1 MPTVEL
7 LLDEDLDARVRAAWA
22 RLAAAGLPSLADH
35 GHPTNRPHL
44 TLAAADALP
53 PDARLAPALDA
64 LPLAVR
70 LDGALA
76 FGGPRGALAWAVVP
90 SRALLDVQAEVAAV
104 VRPRSPWL
112 HPDLWTPH
120 ISLALR
126 ATPAQRAAAV
136 ELLAD
141 LPAAE
146 GRFVTARSY
155 DEPSRTTRP
164 LGPSSDRPHP
174 V

>member
-7 LLDEDLDARVRAAWA
+7 LPDEELRGRVEAVWE
-22 RLAAAGLPSLADH
+22 RLAGAGLPSLAGH

-53 PDARLAPALDA
+53 PDGWLATALA
-64 LPLAVR
+64 GLPVPVR
-70 LDGALA
+70 LDGLLS
-76 FGGPRGALAWAVVP
+76 FGGARGGLAWAVVP
-90 SRALLDVQAEVAAV
+90 GRALLDVQAAV
-104 VRPRSPWL
+104 SELVRPRSPWFR
-112 HPDLWTPH
+112 PGLWTPH
-120 ISLALR
+120 VSLVLR

-146 GRFVTARSY
+146 GALVAARSY
-155 DEPSRTTRP
+155 DEPSRTVRALSP
-164 LGPSSDRPHP
+164 P
-174 V
+174 